1 VIVYPTDT
9 LYGFGCDAKNESAIQ
24 KINSIKG
31 RISPM
36 SVLAPNKETASSWMN
51 ISELDKKNVLEIL
64 GGSTTVIIS
73 VIDEVVSNSITGD
86 KQTLGMRIPDHD
98 FCQKLSHAYPNPIT
112 TTSVNRTRQEP
123 LTNPEKILS
132 EFAHE
137 IDFLDGNADGTPPMP
152 YDKYHEWAQ
161 VLFYHFDKLRDV
173 SLKNRDWGD
182 YKLIGSYAATN
193 EAEFFAVISE
203 RFFESPKSLKEKFPD
218 LYNELKSFY
227 RTDPAN

>member
-1 VIVYPTDT
+1 MVKIIHWENENAMETACSVLRRGGVIVYPTDT

-36 SVLAPNKETASSWMN
+36 SVLVPNKETASSWMN

-137 IDFLDGNADGTPPMP
+137 IDLIIEDGIIEGSGSTIYNFQDR
-152 YDKYHEWAQ
+152 E
-161 VLFYHFDKLRDV
+161 LNILR
-173 SLKNRDWGD
+173 L
-182 YKLIGSYAATN
+182 
-193 EAEFFAVISE
+193 
-203 RFFESPKSLKEKFPD
+203 
-218 LYNELKSFY
+218 
-227 RTDPAN
+227 